1 LRIRDIAQKS
11 GVSLSTVS
19 RVLNNSGY
27 VKTETKELVLKAVQ
41 ELGFSHDFVSKK
53 TKKQHKNKIIGVV
66 IPDITNPFFGEVIKG
81 INKVADNEELNF
93 ILCDTNENVDKEIRY
108 LEMLKEHNIKGL
120 IITPATDQNEFN
132 RNYLVQLD
140 NMGVPI
146 VLLDRDIKYSHFDT
160 VFLDNIKGAYQAVEA
175 LIEEGHEKIAIIAGP
190 ITSKP
195 GRDRVSGYQKALG
208 MNGIHEDEK
217 YMFYGD
223 FRLESGYNL
232 TKEILNM
239 NEPPSAIFVSNNMM
253 TIGCIKALFEMN
265 VRIPQDMA
273 IVGFDDIYIFN
284 VINLNISTV
293 SRPTSLMGEEAMN
306 ILMERL
312 NKKGGDNKTIKKV
325 ILPPCLILRGSEKYI
340 KK

>member
-1 LRIRDIAQKS
+1 MKNKDIAQKT

-19 RVLNNSGY
+19 RILNNSGY
-27 VKTETKELVLKAVQ
+27 VKRETKELVLKTVQ
-41 ELGFSHDFVSKK
+41 ELGLESDFVSKRASK
-53 TKKQHKNKIIGVV
+53 HKNEIIGVV

-81 INKVADNEELNF
+81 INKVADSEKLNF
-93 ILCDTNENVDKEIRY
+93 ILCDTDENVDKEIRY
-108 LEMLKEHNIKGL
+108 LEMLKEQNIKGL

-132 RNYLVQLD
+132 RNHLVQLD

-146 VLLDRDIKYSHFDT
+146 VLLDRDIKYSHFDA
-160 VFLDNIKGAYQAVEA
+160 VFLDSIKGAYEAVEA
-175 LIEEGHEKIAIIAGP
+175 LIKEGHEKIAIIAGP

-208 MNGIHEDEK
+208 MNNIQEDNK
-217 YMFYGD
+217 YMLYGD
-223 FRLESGYNL
+223 FKLESGYNL
-232 TKEILNM
+232 TKDIMNM
-239 NEPPSAIFVSNNMM
+239 KEPPSAIFVSNNMM

-265 VRIPQDMA
+265 LKIPEDIA
-273 IVGFDDIYIFN
+273 IVGFDDVDMFN
-284 VINLNISTV
+284 VMNLNISAV
-293 SRPTSLMGEEAMN
+293 SRPTTLMGEEAMN

-312 NKKGGDNKTIKKV
+312 NSKEGDNRTIKKV